1 MKIFKKLASVMIAL
15 PVLAAL
21 TACDNDNDYDPAE
34 KLTNQQVFFS
44 NELPET
50 VELQEGQSSF
60 TITLNRVVTKGELT
74 VNLEAT
80 EEAETPIY
88 RFAYKFWREN

>member
-44 NELPET
+44 NELKPWNCRK
-50 VELQEGQSSF
+50 VR
-60 TITLNRVVTKGELT
+60 TLSPL
-74 VNLEAT
+74 
-80 EEAETPIY
+80 P
-88 RFAYKFWREN
+88 